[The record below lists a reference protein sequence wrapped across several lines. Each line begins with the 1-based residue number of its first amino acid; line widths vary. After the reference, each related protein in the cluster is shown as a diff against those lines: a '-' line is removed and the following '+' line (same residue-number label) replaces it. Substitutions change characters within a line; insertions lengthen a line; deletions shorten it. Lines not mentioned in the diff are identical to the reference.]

1 MTNISIVLR
10 NVSTAAL
17 SQEKGTHPH
26 FNHTTHGAVV
36 PGHADANANPKGPK
50 GPKENKERKERSISN
65 KEAYDDA
72 LQCLQGIDLDAIL
85 ELFLSLAAI
94 ERTGLW
100 STDNNVNT
108 NTTTS
113 GLHRGGSTAVLE
125 SIGVTGTDVQLESTR
140 ESIRGISKA
149 FRATFIEY
157 LDR

>member
-1 MTNISIVLR
+1 MLR

-26 FNHTTHGAVV
+26 FNHTAHGAVV
-36 PGHADANANPKGPK
+36 PGHADANNHK

-100 STDNNVNT
+100 STDNNANA

-113 GLHRGGSTAVLE
+113 GLRRGGSTAVVE